1 MASIL
6 IGNIKGPKGDK
17 GDTGA
22 TGAQGPQGATGAP
35 GAKGATGTRGSMWYR
50 GTGVTGTSTTAKVFS
65 GSGVSSALV
74 NDMYL
79 NTSTSNVYQCAKAG
93 NASTATWAYIGCIKG
108 ATGAQGPKGDTGAQG
123 PQGPAGSTPSTSQ
136 MFLAAHPVGCIYESS
151 SSDSPGTLYG
161 GTWKALPS
169 VTGFIWER
177 IA

>member
-17 GDTGA
+17 GNTGA
-22 TGAQGPQGATGAP
+22 AGAQGPQGATGAP

-123 PQGPAGSTPSTSQ
+123 PQGPAGTTPSTSQ
-136 MFLAAHPVGCIYESS
+136 MFLVAHPVGCIYESS
-151 SSDSPGTLYG
+151 SSDNPGTLYG

-169 VTGFIWER
+169 VAGFIWER
-177 IA
+177 TA